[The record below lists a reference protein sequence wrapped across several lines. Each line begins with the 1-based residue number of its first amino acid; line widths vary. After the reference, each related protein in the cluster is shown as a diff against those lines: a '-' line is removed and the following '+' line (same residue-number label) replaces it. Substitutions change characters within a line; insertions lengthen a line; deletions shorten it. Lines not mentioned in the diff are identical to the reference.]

1 MNLKTIR
8 RAAEKRNL
16 VLQEGYDTE
25 QGEKIYML
33 IDPEGKRRIQ
43 ANSKKL
49 LMQYI
54 EREGRQ

>member
-8 RAAEKRNL
+8 RAAKKRNL
-16 VLQEGYDTE
+16 VLQEGYDAE
-25 QGEKIYML
+25 QGEKIYIL
-33 IDPEGKRRIQ
+33 ISPDGKRRIQ
-43 ANSKKL
+43 ANSKNL

>member
-1 MNLKTIR
+1 MNIKTIR

-16 VLQEGYDTE
+16 VLQERYDAE
-25 QGEKIYML
+25 QGEKIYIL
-33 IDPEGKRRIQ
+33 TDPEGKRRIQ
-43 ANSKKL
+43 ANSKSL